1 MAWEIT
7 DINIGDEVT
16 LTVTVLK
23 MLDGGRASVSIPSYG
38 FSYSIPAAKKT
49 QPGDE
54 LQLRGEVTH
63 VDEEDQKITVKAGG
77 LITVDADTITGWTP
91 VPRKKTAFRDE
102 AD

>member
-7 DINIGDEVT
+7 GINIGDEVT

-23 MLDGGRASVSIPSYG
+23 MLDDGRASVSIQSYG
-38 FSYSIPAAKKT
+38 FPYSIPAAKKT

-54 LQLRGEVTH
+54 LQLRGKVTH
-63 VDEEDQKITVKAGG
+63 VDEEDQKVTVKAGG
-77 LITVDADTITGWTP
+77 LITDGDTITDWTP
-91 VPRKKTAFRDE
+91 VPRKKAAFRDE